1 MNPLLITVVVH
12 SLFGFD
18 NPGSYDKNL
27 ALNDTAI
34 NHTLDGKVNEWPAQK
49 FETDPATQFK
59 YAIDNDKRNLYLVLT
74 IANSVSR

>member
-1 MNPLLITVVVH
+1 MDPLLIAVVVH
-12 SLFGFD
+12 SLCSFD
-18 NPGSYDKNL
+18 DPGRYDKSL
-27 ALNDTAI
+27 VLNDATI